1 MMTTS
6 IVAAI
11 HKINKAN
18 IMKNKQILTAKKRV
32 DKLLDDFPSFRGVIV
47 IHKNKI
53 YTFACVSLKLYALLS
68 KKYQLTYFINKT

>member
-53 YTFACVSLKLYALLS
+53 YTFSCVSLKLYALLS
-68 KKYQLTYFINKT
+68 KKY